1 MQKVIKYSKLRILKE
16 NNIDGWFI
24 RTDYVTTDLMENIA
38 YIQMNSY
45 WNELF
50 VSGVV
55 PIVGLAYMNIMI
67 HKKIN
72 ASSR

>member
-1 MQKVIKYSKLRILKE
+1 MFYFHSS
-16 NNIDGWFI
+16 
-24 RTDYVTTDLMENIA
+24 TDYVTTDLMENIS

-55 PIVGLAYMNIMI
+55 PIVALAYMNVRIYR
-67 HKKIN
+67 KIN
-72 ASSR
+72 ASSRYVTNKVII